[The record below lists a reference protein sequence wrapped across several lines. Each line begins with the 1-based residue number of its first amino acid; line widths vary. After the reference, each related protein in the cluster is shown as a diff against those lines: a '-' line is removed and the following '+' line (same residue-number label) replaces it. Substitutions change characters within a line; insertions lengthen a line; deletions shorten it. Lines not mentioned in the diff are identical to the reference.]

1 MRIAIVDDDPIVCQ
15 SLETILTATGTADVL
30 WSANDGGAAI
40 RRHFE
45 SPENHPDIL
54 LIDIQMPGMNGLD
67 AAREILTKDP
77 AARILFLTTFS
88 NQAYIEQAM
97 RLGTKGYLIKQD
109 VAAIAPALHAVMAGQ
124 VVLGADVIGKL
135 TGPTAGAG
143 YKGPDDASDTAG
155 DGIPHGRRTSDGID
169 QLLNERERDI
179 AALVAEGLDNRDIAA
194 RLYLSEGTVR
204 NRISAMLDKL
214 ALTNRTQLAI
224 AWLNTHR

>member
-15 SLETILTATGTADVL
+15 SLETILTATDTADVL

-40 RRHFE
+40 RRYFE

-88 NQAYIEQAM
+88 DQAYIEQAM

-124 VVLGADVIGKL
+124 VVLGAEVLGKL
-135 TGPTAGAG
+135 TERTPNPADS
-143 YKGPDDASDTAG
+143 DDSRDTADSIEG
-155 DGIPHGRRTSDGID
+155 
-169 QLLNERERDI
+169 LLGEREREI
-179 AALVAEGLDNRDIAA
+179 TALVAEGLDNRDIAA
-194 RLYLSEGTVR
+194 RLFLSEGTVR
-204 NRISAMLDKL
+204 NRISAILDKL
-214 ALTNRTQLAI
+214 GLTNRTQLAI
-224 AWLNTHR
+224 LWLNAHR

>member
-15 SLETILTATGTADVL
+15 SLETILTATDTADVL

-40 RRHFE
+40 RRYFE

-88 NQAYIEQAM
+88 DQAYIEQAM

-124 VVLGADVIGKL
+124 VVLGAEVLGKL
-135 TGPTAGAG
+135 TERT
-143 YKGPDDASDTAG
+143 PDPADSDDSGDTADSIEG
-155 DGIPHGRRTSDGID
+155 
-169 QLLNERERDI
+169 LLGEREREI
-179 AALVAEGLDNRDIAA
+179 TALVAEGLDNRDIAA
-194 RLYLSEGTVR
+194 RLFLSEGTVR
-204 NRISAMLDKL
+204 NRISAILDKL
-214 ALTNRTQLAI
+214 GLTNRTQLAI
-224 AWLNTHR
+224 LWLNAHR